1 MANTVQSI
9 GSFNAT
15 IVHPLVNSGA
25 SMTIAGIKLDSS
37 FFDSMPEMENSKR
50 IALLG
55 SGAGQADTA
64 AITNN
69 AQYGE
74 ITLNVVRV
82 GTTVSTD
89 LIKYALAMQL
99 VPDSS
104 GATIVITYNI
114 NKQVETWTF
123 VACTLG
129 KVPPMKLA
137 GNDIPEY
144 SVTFKYGSF
153 TTGAVASGA

>member
-9 GSFNAT
+9 GSFSAK
-15 IVHPLVNSGA
+15 IIHPLVNGGSA
-25 SMTIAGIKLDSS
+25 LTISGIKLDSS
-37 FFDSMPEMENSKR
+37 FFDAMPEMENSKR

-55 SGAGQADTA
+55 AGAGQADTA

-82 GTTVSTD
+82 NNTVSTD
-89 LIKYALAMQL
+89 LIRFATAMQL
-99 VPDSS
+99 VADST
-104 GATIVITYNI
+104 GAQITISYSI
-114 NKQVETWTF
+114 NNSIESWVF
-123 VACTLG
+123 ASCTLG
-129 KVPPMKLA
+129 KVPPLKLA

-153 TTGAVASGA
+153 VVSNT